1 MEAPLPMLGI
11 LSLATGAAL
20 GCGSY
25 TAPTGPGCGD
35 DQQSGVVLEGDS
47 LLTRVYITREYSTV
61 NLVSGEART
70 YHHRTCQSW
79 TCWEA
84 REDPAAPLGDAE
96 AADALAR
103 CTAAADAAWE
113 PPDLKVQPAWPSTS
127 SN

>member
-1 MEAPLPMLGI
+1 MNPSLQMLGLVSVAI
-11 LSLATGAAL
+11 GVAL

-47 LLTRVYITREYSTV
+47 LLTRVYITREYTSV
-61 NLVSGEART
+61 QIVSNQATT

-84 REDPAAPLGDAE
+84 REDPAAPLGEAE
-96 AADALAR
+96 AAEALAR
-103 CTAAADAAWE
+103 CTAAADAAWA
-113 PPDLKVQPAWPSTS
+113 PPNL
-127 SN
+127 